1 MSRSEARSPG
11 KPKRPVFPRWLA
23 PIYFALLI
31 PLALVAAPWAISR
44 LLPRY
49 GWDGGRPGLLNLLP
63 LTLVVAGVA
72 CVIWIVALHFV
83 EAPHGWELERT
94 PKYLL
99 TRGPY
104 RFTRNPS
111 FLSLLAVLA
120 GWALFYGSLS
130 IVAAALVAWVGM
142 NFVVVPQEERELE
155 RRFGQAYLRYK
166 ARVPRWIGVA
176 RP

>member
-1 MSRSEARSPG
+1 M
-11 KPKRPVFPRWLA
+11 
-23 PIYFALLI
+23 
-31 PLALVAAPWAISR
+31 AAPWALSR
-44 LLPRY
+44 LSPRY
-49 GWDGGRPGLLNLLP
+49 GWDGGRLGLVNLLP
-63 LTLVVAGVA
+63 LTLVVAGIA
-72 CVIWIVALHFV
+72 CVIWIVALHYGA
-83 EAPHGWELERT
+83 APHGWELERT

-130 IVAAALVAWVGM
+130 ILAAALVAWVGM
-142 NFVVVPQEERELE
+142 NFAVVLQEERELE
-155 RRFGQAYLRYK
+155 RRFGEAYLRYK
-166 ARVPRWIGVA
+166 ARVPRWIGIA

>member
-1 MSRSEARSPG
+1 MSRSEPRDTG
-11 KPKRPVFPRWLA
+11 KRGRPVFPRWLA

-31 PLALVAAPWAISR
+31 PFALVAAPWGLSR
-44 LLPRY
+44 LSPRY
-49 GWDGGRPGLLNLLP
+49 GWDGGRLGLLNLPP
-63 LTLVVAGVA
+63 LILVVAGVA
-72 CVIWIVALHFV
+72 CVIWIVVLHYG

-111 FLSLLAVLA
+111 FLSLLAVLV
-120 GWALFYGSLS
+120 GWALFYGSFS
-130 IVAAALVAWVGM
+130 ILAATLVAWLGF
-142 NFVVVPQEERELE
+142 NFVVVPQEERGLE
-155 RRFGQAYLRYK
+155 KRFGEAYLRYRGK
-166 ARVPRWIGVA
+166 VPRWIGVA